1 MVCRA
6 HIVSCVNRASLP
18 DARTG
23 MSGLRIFITGHAG
36 HLLVRCGA
44 CCLLTRF
51 AGGDIRW

>member
-44 CCLLTRF
+44 CCLLF
-51 AGGDIRW
+51 NEMKI